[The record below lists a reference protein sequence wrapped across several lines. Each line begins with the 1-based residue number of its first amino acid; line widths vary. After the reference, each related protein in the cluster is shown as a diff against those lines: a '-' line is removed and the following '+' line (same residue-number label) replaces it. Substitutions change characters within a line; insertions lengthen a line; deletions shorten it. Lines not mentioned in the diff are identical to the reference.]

1 MGEGSINEVNKK
13 VQGKQGDSGNVV
25 VTRGEEIRSLGK
37 SVRSGKQLSR
47 NMDHF
52 EMKVIEINEPSC
64 LTMVECLGL
73 LEINEV
79 FVISEDLHW
88 EGRTME
94 IVSPI
99 FQGMDDGEEFSVI
112 DIVVLFCRG
121 EQLGKIGAWMPFSV
135 GVGLE
140 KDGSRHIF

>member
-1 MGEGSINEVNKK
+1 
-13 VQGKQGDSGNVV
+13 
-25 VTRGEEIRSLGK
+25 
-37 SVRSGKQLSR
+37 
-47 NMDHF
+47 
-52 EMKVIEINEPSC
+52 MKVIEINEPSC

-99 FQGMDDGEEFSVI
+99 F
-112 DIVVLFCRG
+112 
-121 EQLGKIGAWMPFSV
+121 
-135 GVGLE
+135 
-140 KDGSRHIF
+140 